1 LVSTKIGNNRPRLLV
16 WIAETRP
23 ISGAGSLDSLA
34 RAALQENWR
43 DRAVEFLRSREQDLA
58 KRRKQFELETDKK
71 RRKSMRRS
79 VSIAGLAAAL
89 VLGTL
94 GFGTGQK
101 TYVTSAQEKTS
112 TMEVKIDNFS
122 FGPATLT
129 VPAGTSVTWT
139 NRDDIPHTVVST
151 DGVFKSKVLDT
162 DDKFSYTFSKT
173 GTYPYF
179 CSIHPKMTGKII
191 VQ

>member
-1 LVSTKIGNNRPRLLV
+1 M
-16 WIAETRP
+16 W
-23 ISGAGSLDSLA
+23 
-34 RAALQENWR
+34 
-43 DRAVEFLRSREQDLA
+43 
-58 KRRKQFELETDKK
+58 
-71 RRKSMRRS
+71 RS
-79 VSIAGLAAAL
+79 VSIAVLTVALATG
-89 VLGTL
+89 VGTI
-94 GFGTGQK
+94 TVGQK
-101 TYVTSAQEKTS
+101 NILASAQEKPAT
-112 TMEVKIDNFS
+112 TEVKIDNFS

-129 VPAGTSVTWT
+129 APVGTTITWI

-162 DDKFSYTFSKT
+162 DEKFSFTFSKS